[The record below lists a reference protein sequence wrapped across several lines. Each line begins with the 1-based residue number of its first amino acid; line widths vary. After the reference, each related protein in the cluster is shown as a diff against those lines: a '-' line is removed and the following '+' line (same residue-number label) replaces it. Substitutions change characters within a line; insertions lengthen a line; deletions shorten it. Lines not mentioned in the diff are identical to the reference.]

1 MESSARTLDGTLEMV
16 VIECG
21 WNHHKSM
28 EEVHGTK
35 GFKGFHAGF
44 QVLALLMPFMVVDDY
59 VWNGNVSQRS
69 VELLPATV

>member
-1 MESSARTLDGTLEMV
+1 
-16 VIECG
+16 
-21 WNHHKSM
+21 M